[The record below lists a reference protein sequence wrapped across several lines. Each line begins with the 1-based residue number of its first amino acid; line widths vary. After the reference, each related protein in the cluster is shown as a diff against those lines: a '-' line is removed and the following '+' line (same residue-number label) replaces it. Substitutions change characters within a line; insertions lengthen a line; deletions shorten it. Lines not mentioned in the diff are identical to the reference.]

1 MANWKKVLVSGSEI
15 SVAGITSSQV
25 PSGTS
30 DDDVVV
36 LGANGEFKKVL
47 QTSIQGV
54 TTATFK
60 ISGSTGNDTFDATG
74 DTLIFTG
81 SHGASTS
88 ISEPSAG
95 NTLVTVKLPTNT
107 VTGSQQINIADTI
120 GYTSFSSSFAASITT
135 NETNISTNDA
145 DITTL
150 QGRIEGL
157 AASSSQLTAASTSFS
172 TDLATANNNL
182 TSIQNSITAIQNF
195 TGSVVTNNETGSF
208 LLSES
213 IVGTANEITVTG
225 DGAGEVTV
233 GLPENVTIGGR
244 LEAGK
249 LVIQGETVSD
259 TAAAVISGSTIQGN
273 ATTDIHRF
281 TGSLQITGAFE
292 IDNGSNDIKINNI
305 STNDQATVDDI
316 LVRANATGIISRAG
330 SNIKLAISG
339 AFDEVSASIAADIAA
354 LETTTTTNNSTAI
367 DALEITSGS
376 LEASASAG
384 IYFSASEGG
393 SSVGLGQSSSF
404 VASGDG
410 LTVAYEAN
418 GNNGIITYTVDPA
431 ALGGA
436 IGAYSS
442 SAQLQTVLD
451 DIYVPYTDVPI
462 SGAVQLQTLG
472 FITSSTFDNL
482 TGVPVGLIS
491 GAADGD
497 IGTQAQIKINDNVIN
512 ISGLSTTDSPTFNNL
527 TVTNN
532 LVVTQGTTTI
542 STEQLNIEDQFI
554 LINSGASGG
563 DNDPEMDGGVI
574 VDSGNGKGSLLM
586 YKKGYGAWAIKG
598 ATDPANGVDFDEAS
612 TGDFPVVP
620 DVIVATVSNGTNG
633 AVGPTAAPSY
643 GAAGSDYQKGQ
654 MHINTSDN
662 TIWIYV

>member
-25 PSGTS
+25 PDGTES
-30 DDDVVV
+30 DDVVV
-36 LGANGEFKKVL
+36 LGGNGGFKKVT

-81 SHGASTS
+81 SHGASTT
-88 ISEPSAG
+88 IINNG
-95 NTLVTVKLPTNT
+95 TNTTVGITLPTNT
-107 VTGSQQINIADTI
+107 VSGSQQINIANTI
-120 GYTSFSSSFAASITT
+120 GFTSFSSSFAASITT
-135 NETNISTNDA
+135 NETNISTNDT

-172 TDLATANNNL
+172 TDLTTANSNL
-182 TSIQNSITAIQNF
+182 TSIQGSITAIQSF

-213 IVGTANEITVTG
+213 IVGTENEITVVAN
-225 DGAGEVTV
+225 GAQGVKI
-233 GLPENVTIGGR
+233 GLPDNVTIGGR
-244 LEAGK
+244 LEANK
-249 LVIQGETVSD
+249 LVIQGETIAD
-259 TAAAVISGSTIQGN
+259 TAAATVAGNTIQGN

-305 STNDQATVDDI
+305 GTNDQATVDDI
-316 LVRANATGIISRAG
+316 LVRANSTGIISRAG

-339 AFDEVSASIAADIAA
+339 AFDEVSASIASDIAA
-354 LETTTTTNNSTAI
+354 LETTTTSNNTNAI
-367 DALEITSGS
+367 NALEATSGS
-376 LEASASAG
+376 LETSASMG

-410 LTVAYEAN
+410 LSVAYNAN

-472 FITSSTFDNL
+472 FITSSTFSNL
-482 TGVPVGLIS
+482 DGVPVGLIS

-497 IGTQAQIKINDNVIN
+497 NGTQAQIKINDNVIN

-532 LVVTQGTTTI
+532 LVVTEGTTTI

-574 VDSGNGKGSLLM
+574 VDSGNGKGALLM
-586 YKKGYGAWAIKG
+586 YKKGYGVWAFKG
-598 ATDPANGVDFDEAS
+598 ATDPVNGVDFGIAS
-612 TGDFPVVP
+612 TADSPLVPEVV
-620 DVIVATVSNGTNG
+620 VATVSNGTNG
-633 AVGPTAAPSY
+633 DVGPTTAPSY
-643 GAAGSDYQKGQ
+643 GAANSDYQKGQ
-654 MHINTSDN
+654 MHINTSDD